1 MTNPAP
7 ALTSTITKADQ
18 RQAYLKGLSQSAKAA
33 IPAALALPQ
42 LRAKADALVNEQTF
56 PSTREEDWRFTDLS
70 PMLAIDFAAVS
81 EVASGAADEVAPV
94 RLEESKGAQI
104 VLVNG
109 RVDAGLSQLDGLPE
123 GAIVGSLQSLYGNAE
138 YQIKLDERLAQ
149 SSGGHEVFT
158 ALNTVGFQ
166 DAVVVWLPKNSVVET
181 PIQIIYYTK
190 PGASPLMAQPRA
202 LVVAETG
209 SAATII
215 EDFWGAEA
223 GDHFTNTVSEFFVDA
238 NAQITHLRVQR
249 EGQGTFHIG
258 KTAVT
263 QGRDSHY
270 ASTAVSFGAKLSR
283 HNWEVYQTGE
293 QTTTKLYGLGA
304 IADSQHND
312 THSLVALNHPHG
324 TVEQLHKCI
333 VDGKAH
339 CVFSGRMAVAQQAQ
353 LTNASQLN
361 RNLLLSDKA
370 RVDTKPQLEIV
381 ADNVKCAH
389 GATVSQLEADEIFY
403 LQSRGIKAAQ
413 AQRLLI
419 YAFAMEIL
427 DTMAVSSLRSVLTEA
442 ISRWT

>member
-1 MTNPAP
+1 
-7 ALTSTITKADQ
+7 
-18 RQAYLKGLSQSAKAA
+18 
-33 IPAALALPQ
+33 
-42 LRAKADALVNEQTF
+42 
-56 PSTREEDWRFTDLS
+56 
-70 PMLAIDFAAVS
+70 
-81 EVASGAADEVAPV
+81 
-94 RLEESKGAQI
+94 
-104 VLVNG
+104 
-109 RVDAGLSQLDGLPE
+109 
-123 GAIVGSLQSLYGNAE
+123 
-138 YQIKLDERLAQ
+138 
-149 SSGGHEVFT
+149 
-158 ALNTVGFQ
+158 
-166 DAVVVWLPKNSVVET
+166 
-181 PIQIIYYTK
+181 
-190 PGASPLMAQPRA
+190 MAQPRA
-202 LVVAETG
+202 LVIAETG
-209 SAATII
+209 SAATVI
-215 EDFWGAEA
+215 EDFWGDED

-249 EGQGTFHIG
+249 EGAGTFHIG

-270 ASTAVSFGAKLSR
+270 ASTAVSFGARLSR

-293 QTTTKLYGLGA
+293 QTATKLYGLGA

-339 CVFSGRMAVAQQAQ
+339 CVFSGRMAVAQKAQ
-353 LTNASQLN
+353 LTSASQLN

-403 LQSRGIKAAQ
+403 LQSRGINAAQ

-427 DTMAVSSLRSVLTEA
+427 DTMAVPSLRSA
-442 ISRWT
+442 